1 MYAGA
6 EYHGVACLS
15 AQLKASYT
23 SSLRHHTLDE
33 AGNAVVFSAQRAIH
47 RAAAAGGG
55 QERDTQ
61 NFLSYFFFNFFL

>member
-1 MYAGA
+1 M
-6 EYHGVACLS
+6 
-15 AQLKASYT
+15 
-23 SSLRHHTLDE
+23 HHTLDE